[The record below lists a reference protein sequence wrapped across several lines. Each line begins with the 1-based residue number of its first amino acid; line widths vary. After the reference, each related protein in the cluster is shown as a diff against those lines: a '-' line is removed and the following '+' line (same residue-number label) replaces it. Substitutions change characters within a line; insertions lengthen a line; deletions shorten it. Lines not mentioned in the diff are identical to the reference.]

1 MLYQKLL
8 VGADSYFFS
17 IGKAQAFELH
27 CHPEIELSYCYRGSY
42 NIIADDREYT
52 LTQGDLFIVNPLVP
66 HELGNRI
73 TEDCL
78 RLTIEVGPAFLGEQF
93 ELFVSAAPTNRLISL
108 GRETGDPLH
117 LQLRALLDETAVLSM
132 EKDPFYKLLVK
143 GNLYKISAYIL
154 KTRSETAPS
163 ETVFKSLADIE
174 KIGRV
179 INMIYNR
186 YSEALDLD
194 MACALCG
201 YSKSNFCKTFKAIT
215 GKSFHT
221 LLNRHRIDI
230 ACLRLKESPA
240 SIEEIAQQ
248 SGFAD
253 TKNFCRAFKK
263 TMGQTAGE
271 YRKAARAAARGVGT
285 EP

>member
-17 IGKAQAFELH
+17 VGRSRAFELH

-52 LTQGDLFIVNPLVP
+52 LSEGDLFIVNPLVP
-66 HELGNRI
+66 HELGSRV
-73 TEDCL
+73 TKDCL
-78 RLTIEVGPAFLGEQF
+78 CLTIEVGPAFLGEQF
-93 ELFVSAAPTNRLISL
+93 ELFVSAAPTNSLISL
-108 GRETGDPLH
+108 RQETDNPLYGR
-117 LQLRALLDETAVLSM
+117 LREVLDETAALSM
-132 EKDPFYKLLVK
+132 EKAPFYSLLVK
-143 GNLYKISAYIL
+143 GNLYKISAYLL
-154 KTRSETAPS
+154 KTLSGNKPA

-186 YSEALDLD
+186 YSEPLDLD
-194 MACALCG
+194 SACTLCG

-215 GKSFHT
+215 GKSFHA

-230 ACLRLKESPA
+230 ACLRLRESPA
-240 SIEEIAQQ
+240 SIEEIALH
-248 SGFAD
+248 SGFSD
-253 TKNFCRAFKK
+253 TKSFCRVFKK

-271 YRKAARAAARGVGT
+271 YRKAARAAARAGGR
-285 EP
+285 E

>member
-17 IGKAQAFELH
+17 VGKSHAFELH
-27 CHPEIELSYCYRGSY
+27 CHPEIELSYCFRGSY

-52 LTQGDLFIVNPLVP
+52 LSQGDLFMVSPLVP
-66 HELGNRI
+66 HEMGSRVS
-73 TEDCL
+73 EDCL
-78 RLTIEVGPAFLGEQF
+78 CLTVEVGPAFLGEQF
-93 ELFVSAAPTNRLISL
+93 ELFVSAAPTNSLIPL
-108 GRETGDPLH
+108 RQGQDDPLH
-117 LQLRALLDETAVLSM
+117 RHLRELLDETAALSL
-132 EKDPFYKLLVK
+132 EKAPFYKLLVK
-143 GNLYKISAYIL
+143 GNLFKISAYLL
-154 KTRSETAPS
+154 KMLSGNKPA
-163 ETVFKSLADIE
+163 ETVSKSLADIE

-186 YSEALDLD
+186 YSEPLDLD
-194 MACALCG
+194 TACALCG

-240 SIEEIAQQ
+240 SIEEIALR
-248 SGFAD
+248 SGFSD
-253 TKNFCRAFKK
+253 TKNFCRVFKK
-263 TMGQTAGE
+263 NLGQTAGE
-271 YRKAARAAARGVGT
+271 YRKAARAAARAVET
-285 EP
+285 E

>member
-8 VGADSYFFS
+8 VGADSYYFS
-17 IGKAQAFELH
+17 IGKSQAFELH

-52 LTQGDLFIVNPLVP
+52 LSEGDLFLVNPLVP
-66 HELGNRI
+66 HELGSRV

-93 ELFVSAAPTNRLISL
+93 ELFVSAVPTNSLISL
-108 GRETGDPLH
+108 RQKTENPLYR
-117 LQLRALLDETAVLSM
+117 QLRELLDEMALLSM
-132 EKDPFYKLLVK
+132 EKAPFYTLLVK
-143 GNLYKISAYIL
+143 GNLYKISAYLL
-154 KTRSETAPS
+154 KTLSGTSPS

-240 SIEEIAQQ
+240 SIEEIAQR

-271 YRKAARAAARGVGT
+271 YRKAARAAARIGGT
-285 EP
+285 DP